1 MSSGPAPNTNVP
13 PVPPPIA
20 DTMALTVVVQALK
33 QGMDSLSGRA
43 GSPMN
48 RAVTF
53 NDLVSLQLTTALQAA
68 GSLAPGTTFNSS
80 GAAVP
85 AAATSTITPY
95 VVSGFTGP
103 SPFSA
108 NQVILGHRFPVK
120 VVFKQNFAPIALSME
135 SVVGSYVNA
144 TGAPVLNVQ
153 KCTATNDPTM
163 GGNWSTVGSIT
174 FASGGHSAV
183 LSSSAAVV
191 FDEGDFLRI
200 VAPASPDATLAQ
212 VFLSLTGQR

>member
-13 PVPPPIA
+13 PVPPPLA
-20 DTMALTVVVQALK
+20 DMMALTAVVMALK

-43 GSPMN
+43 GAPMN

-53 NDLVSLQLTTALQAA
+53 NDLVNLQLTTSLQAA

-80 GAAVP
+80 GAAVSGT
-85 AAATSTITPY
+85 ASTITPY
-95 VVSGFTGP
+95 VVSGFSGP
-103 SPFSA
+103 SPFGAS
-108 NQVILGHRFPVK
+108 QVILGHRFPVK
-120 VVFKQNFAPIALSME
+120 VSFKKNFAPIALSME

-153 KCTATNDPTM
+153 KCVAANDPTV

-174 FASGGHSAV
+174 FASGGHAAT
-183 LSSSAAVV
+183 LASSAAVV